1 MIMKKLKKLLFLCIL
16 AGSFMY
22 SVRAQNGDSALTD
35 PQIAS
40 IAVVANQ
47 NDIDF
52 AEIAKERS
60 DNEEILGLANT
71 MASDHQLVIDR
82 AVELVTRLGVTPEDN
97 AVSQQL
103 LTNAEA
109 AKDKLRKVSEEG
121 FDRTYVSNEIEYH
134 QQVIA
139 AVDDLLIPQAQNKEL
154 KALLEE
160 VLPILQGHLEHAQMV
175 QKNL

>member
-1 MIMKKLKKLLFLCIL
+1 MKNNNHKSICSLLLATFLFPL
-16 AGSFMY
+16 LMM
-22 SVRAQNGDSALTD
+22 AQEQNSALSD

-47 NDIDF
+47 IDIDY
-52 AEIAKERS
+52 AHLARDRS
-60 DNEEILGLANT
+60 SNQQVLGLANT
-71 MASDHQLVIDR
+71 MATDHQMVIDR
-82 AVELVTRLGVTPEDN
+82 AVELVTKLGVTPEDN

-103 LTNAEA
+103 QKEAE
-109 AKDKLRKVSEEG
+109 KTRERLKEVSEEE
-121 FDRTYVSNEIEYH
+121 FDQAYVDNEVTYH
-134 QQVIA
+134 QKVIA
-139 AVDDLLIPQAQNKEL
+139 AVEGLLVPQAQNPEL